1 MALIILGSL
10 ALLWLFEFSFLL
22 TLALSYILLFV
33 WQLGCPLRI
42 LLLTFVSTLYVVLL
56 LINCLVLKALRLV
69 LQIFELIGVALR
81 VKFMPVV

>member
-33 WQLGCPLRI
+33 RQLGCPL
-42 LLLTFVSTLYVVLL
+42 
-56 LINCLVLKALRLV
+56 
-69 LQIFELIGVALR
+69 
-81 VKFMPVV
+81 